1 MCSSPSTLVSRCISA
16 TRAALGSVA
25 PTRTPTACS
34 ANTSPRAPTCASSI
48 RHAIAAEL
56 NGRPR
61 QTLAFKTPSQALAE
75 ALHSPPE
82 TASVSATAASPLGTY
97 GIGRAATRSTL
108 PPATAA
114 VTTSRV
120 RSTAAR
126 DALEWPRWRR
136 IPTQSAQVGLANSL
150 ANAVAGSGPRGR
162 SVAGRCL
169 SCWFGVEPP
178 AGIEPATPSLPSM
191 VGPFGGQRGTSLRS
205 IEQQVA
211 GRIDDREMGVLRGG
225 MRRGC
230 WQITGTHADHS
241 WASQGQVATM
251 QTAANCQG
259 FWCEQSLQVRLGGSS
274 SQSEKAHSAV
284 PEWRGHGC

>member
-34 ANTSPRAPTCASSI
+34 ANTSPGAPTCASSI

-136 IPTQSAQVGLANSL
+136 IPTQSAQVGLANSGKRGCRL
-150 ANAVAGSGPRGR
+150 WAPRQVG
-162 SVAGRCL
+162 
-169 SCWFGVEPP
+169 CWTLPELLVWGGAP
-178 AGIEPATPSLPSM
+178 AGIEPATPSLPWI
-191 VGPFGGQRGTSLRS
+191 GG
-205 IEQQVA
+205 A
-211 GRIDDREMGVLRGG
+211 PP
-225 MRRGC
+225 C
-230 WQITGTHADHS
+230 
-241 WASQGQVATM
+241 
-251 QTAANCQG
+251 
-259 FWCEQSLQVRLGGSS
+259 
-274 SQSEKAHSAV
+274 
-284 PEWRGHGC
+284 